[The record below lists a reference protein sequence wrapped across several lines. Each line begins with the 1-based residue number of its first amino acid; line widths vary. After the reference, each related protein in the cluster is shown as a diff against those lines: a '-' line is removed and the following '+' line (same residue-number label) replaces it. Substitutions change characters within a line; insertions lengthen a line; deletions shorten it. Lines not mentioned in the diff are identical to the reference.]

1 MSPIER
7 GGLQLYAG
15 PTGDVAPRQFSFG
28 EIDALAHHEG
38 GSDQLGLV
46 LLALTTKPHHGLRD
60 LFDVALL
67 DAAGVDLM
75 HGCGRSRHP
84 RRASEKHHPHKCWR
98 QSDFALGRTLLID
111 DQRTA

>member
-28 EIDALAHHEG
+28 EIDHFPHLLALAHHEG

-84 RRASEKHHPHKCWR
+84 RRASRSIIHTSAGDSPILPWGEH
-98 QSDFALGRTLLID
+98 F
-111 DQRTA
+111 